1 MIEPLNDFAENLRQ
15 DVLAAAD
22 SDDLGTMTADAF
34 MQIAFDLLSEAG
46 EFEDPLVCYHR
57 GRGIEISGYA
67 IDEEEGRVDLFVGI
81 HTNSVPPVTVSKRQ
95 IDAAIRRLRRF
106 YDWCMSGRFV
116 ELEESSPVFDMAA
129 HVHQFGNILT
139 QLRLCVITDGEA
151 TVERLPDEQLGE
163 IVASSSVWDIVR
175 IYRLQSSGRRPDS
188 IEIDFPDRI
197 GSALPCISAGSTD
210 EGYSAFLTVLPGTL
224 LREIYSDFGPRLL
237 EANVRS
243 FLQARGKVNRGIR
256 DTLLNAPARFLAY
269 NNGITMT
276 ARTVERVESYGV
288 TLIRKIGGLQIV
300 NGGQTTASLLV
311 AGRGKADL
319 SHVHVPAKLI
329 EIGAENF
336 YDEFVKD
343 ISRYANSQNRISEAD
358 FSSNDPFHVQ
368 IEELSRT
375 IWAPAVDGNQRQT
388 KWFYERA
395 RGQYQVA
402 RSAAPTPGKRRAF
415 LVEYP
420 TRQRFTKTDLA
431 KFENTWDQLPHIV
444 SKGAQKNFADYMI
457 RAGSRTQLPVDREFF
472 ERLVAKAI
480 LFRNAERIIQ
490 QQKFGGYRANLVTY
504 TLALISHATGQR
516 IDLQKIW
523 NQQSLSDA
531 IERTITE
538 VSHGVHAVITDPPG
552 GRNIT
557 EWCKSESCWKRV
569 RDIASKYEF
578 ARLAQDVLRSDQ
590 ARSERK
596 KQATSLDPDYV
607 NNLRR
612 IVEVNFERWFML
624 VRWASE
630 TGSLDPG
637 ERQLALRVGKAIQ
650 RGHQI
655 KPIDAERATQILD
668 RAEQLGFGIEAD
680 AVG

>member
-151 TVERLPDEQLGE
+151 SVERLPDEQLGE

-358 FSSNDPFHVQ
+358 FSSNHPFHVQ

-375 IWAPAVDGNQRQT
+375 IWAPAVEGNQRQT

-531 IERTITE
+531 IERAITE

-650 RGHQI
+650 RGYQI